1 MDNLSVP
8 LILGM
13 PFLVTNSVSCDYAER
28 KCNVLSKN
36 GVINLL
42 EKTPT
47 SFPTLDILSSL
58 HKQALSPEDEHT
70 LSCLEHAM

>member
-1 MDNLSVP
+1 
-8 LILGM
+8 M

-42 EKTPT
+42 EKTLT
-47 SFPTLDILSSL
+47 SFPTSDILASL
-58 HKQALSPEDEHT
+58 HKWASSPEDEHT
-70 LSCLEHAM
+70 LSHLEHDM